1 MKESEFES
9 LDVIQEPEIKA
20 PMEEIKKE
28 VEDLDKIDDNAMDSD
43 ILNQN
48 FGTLLQNNE
57 FRTALEEEKIIEPS
71 FADLDMDKID
81 FNENRTSIH
90 QNFDFEEPKMSSIRD
105 NYIGNFDDEDIMI
118 KPSNMK
124 ES

>member
-57 FRTALEEEKIIEPS
+57 FRTALEEEKI
-71 FADLDMDKID
+71 FDDLDMDKID
-81 FNENRTSIH
+81 FNENRPSIH